1 MAFVPTN
8 HPLPGQTGAQRYTPA
23 LIALA
28 VLYFMMGFITCLNDT
43 LVPFFKAGFTLG
55 YAESSLV
62 QFYFFLTYAI
72 MSIPAG
78 KIVEKIG
85 YKRGMVAG
93 FAISGVGAFLFLPA
107 SWWHQYALFLC
118 ALFILAIGIVL
129 LQVAANPY
137 ITLLGKPETAS
148 SRLALIQ
155 GVGSIGTTLAPL
167 FGAHVILSKVS
178 ESAAS
183 SEAVSTPYLAI
194 GAVLFVIALV
204 VHLLSLPTVETHD
217 QSDAGADKGGKRS
230 IFSFRNLNFGM
241 IAIFTYVGAEV
252 AIGTFLTN
260 YISDRLQVPE
270 HQANSY
276 VSLYWG
282 GMLVG
287 RLIGSVVLKVAKPQ
301 SVLLGMALASIA
313 LITLSISSS
322 GGLAVWTMVAVGLCN
337 SVMFAIIFSLAVAGL
352 GSYATRAS
360 GLLSSAIA
368 GGAVIPFLQGALID
382 HFNWSVAFLLP
393 AVCYLYIVFFAW
405 RGYQSKQQILYT
417 NSTN

>member
-1 MAFVPTN
+1 MAFVSIN
-8 HPLPGQTGAQRYTPA
+8 HQSSPSHTGTQRYTSA

-62 QFYFFLTYAI
+62 QFYFFLTYAV

-93 FAISGVGAFLFLPA
+93 FAISGIGALLFLPA

-183 SEAVSTPYLAI
+183 SEAVSTPYLGI
-194 GAVLFVIALV
+194 GVVLFAIAGV
-204 VHLLSLPTVETHD
+204 VCFLSLPTVET
-217 QSDAGADKGGKRS
+217 QLYPGGLLPTQEKRS
-230 IFSFRNLNFGM
+230 IFSFRNLKFGI

-260 YISDRLQVPE
+260 YIADRLQLPE

-276 VSLYWG
+276 VALYWG

-287 RLIGSVVLKVAKPQ
+287 RLIGSVVLKLAKPQ
-301 SVLLGMALASIA
+301 SVLLGTAVASIGLIA
-313 LITLSISSS
+313 LSVFSFGSF
-322 GGLAVWTMVAVGLCN
+322 AVWTMVAVGLCN

-360 GLLSSAIA
+360 GILSSAIA

-382 HFNWSVAFLLP
+382 HFNWEVAFSIP
-393 AVCYLYIVFFAW
+393 AACYLYILWFALSGH
-405 RGYQSKQQILYT
+405 RNRTSL
-417 NSTN
+417 SVM